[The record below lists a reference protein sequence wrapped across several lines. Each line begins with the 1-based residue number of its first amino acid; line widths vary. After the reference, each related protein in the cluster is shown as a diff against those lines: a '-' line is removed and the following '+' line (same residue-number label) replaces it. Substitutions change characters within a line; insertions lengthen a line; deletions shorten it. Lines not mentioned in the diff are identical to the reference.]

1 MDIDLINLL
10 QAGIRL
16 GAPLLLVSV
25 GEIYSERTGVINIG
39 IEGTM
44 LVGALTA
51 VAVSFFTGNVYLAA
65 LIAMIFGAIFALG
78 HAYLTVTRRA
88 NQIVSGFMINL
99 LTFGATNVMFARL
112 FSTERERVAVFP
124 VLAPQFLQDIPVL
137 GPVLFSQPVIVW
149 VALILP
155 FIFGWILYHTTWGLN
170 IRSTG
175 EHPQAVATAGLSVI
189 KWKYIGVLMS
199 GVFAGLGGCALTLS
213 ELGFFAPGG
222 MTGGRGFIVLA
233 AVIVG
238 KWDPIRTALAC
249 LLFSSAEALQLRAQ
263 ALGGLIPY
271 QFLAMIPYV
280 LTVAALAGLVGR
292 NPPPKT
298 WGAAYDPREF

>member
-1 MDIDLINLL
+1 MDINLINWL
-10 QAGIRL
+10 QASIRL
-16 GAPLLLVSV
+16 GAPLIFVSI
-25 GEIYSERTGVINIG
+25 GEVFSERTGVINLS

-65 LIAMIFGAIFALG
+65 LIAMLVGALFSLG

-99 LTFGATNVMFARL
+99 VALGATNVLFGRL
-112 FSTERERVAVFP
+112 FATERERVAVFP
-124 VLAPQFLQDIPVL
+124 VLAPQPLRDIPIL
-137 GPVLFSQPVIVW
+137 GQILFEQPVIVW
-149 VALILP
+149 IALILP
-155 FIFGWILYHTTWGLN
+155 FIFGWILYRTSWGLN

-175 EHPQAVATAGLSVI
+175 EHPEAVATAGISVI
-189 KWKYIGVLMS
+189 KWKYVGVLMS
-199 GVFAGLGGCALTLS
+199 GIFAGLGGCALTLS
-213 ELGFFAPGG
+213 ELGYFAPGG

-238 KWDPIRTALAC
+238 KWDPIKAALAC
-249 LLFSSAEALQLRAQ
+249 LLFSSAEAMQLRAQ

-271 QFLAMIPYV
+271 QFLAMLPYI
-280 LTVAALAGLVGR
+280 LTVLALAGLVGR
-292 NPPPKT
+292 NPPPKA
-298 WGAAYDPREF
+298 WGAAYDPSDY